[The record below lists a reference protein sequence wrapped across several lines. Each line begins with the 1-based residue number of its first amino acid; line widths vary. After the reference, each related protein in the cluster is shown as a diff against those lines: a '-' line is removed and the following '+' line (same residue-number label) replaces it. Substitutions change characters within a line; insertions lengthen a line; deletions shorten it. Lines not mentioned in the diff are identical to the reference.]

1 MFDTL
6 SEKFEDIF
14 KKLRGQGRLTEENI
28 QEALREVRLVLLEAD
43 VNFKVV
49 KDFVATVRES
59 AIGQDVLKSLTPG
72 QQVIKI
78 VREELGRLM
87 GEGEENHLDLGA
99 RPPVAIMLCGLQ
111 GAGKTTTCGKLA
123 LRLRKEKRSPLLVP
137 ADVYRPAAIEQ
148 LKTLGRQLDIPVFDA
163 KADMDPVRICSEA
176 HRFAELNGY
185 DTLILDTAGRLH
197 IDEALMSELV
207 RIKEV
212 LTPREILLVAD
223 AMTGQDA
230 VTIAEGFN
238 QKLGLTGIIL
248 TKLDGDARGG
258 AALSMRAI
266 TGKPIKFAGI
276 GEKLDALE
284 VFHAD
289 RMAQRIL
296 GMGDVL
302 SLIEKAQGAIDRD
315 EAIAM
320 EKRVK
325 KEGFTLEN
333 FRDQLQSIKKM
344 GSMESIL
351 SMIPGAGKA
360 LKEAKGMEAP
370 DKELKRIEAII
381 NSMTI
386 AERRDH
392 NLLNGSRRL
401 RIAKGSGTT
410 VQDINVL
417 IKRFGEAQKMMKKM
431 QQLGPKGL
439 RSLMGRGGR
448 SPF

>member
-6 SEKFEDIF
+6 SEKFESIF

-49 KDFVATVRES
+49 KDFVAKVRES

-72 QQVIKI
+72 QQVIKV

-87 GEGEENHLDLGA
+87 GEGETNLLDLGA
-99 RPPVAIMLCGLQ
+99 RPPVAVMLCGLQ

-148 LKTLGRQLDIPVFDA
+148 LKTLGRQLDIPVFEA
-163 KADMDPVRICSEA
+163 KADMDPVRICTEA

-197 IDEALMSELV
+197 IDEALMAELV
-207 RIKEV
+207 RIKEALV
-212 LTPREILLVAD
+212 PREILLVAD

-238 QKLGLTGIIL
+238 QKLGITGIIL

-258 AALSMRAI
+258 AALSMRAV

-333 FRDQLQSIKKM
+333 FRDQLQTIKKM

-360 LKEAKGMEAP
+360 LKEAQGMQPP

-392 NLLNGSRRL
+392 HLLNGSRRV

-417 IKRFGEAQKMMKKM
+417 IKRFSEAQKMMKKM